1 MDKKFG
7 SPEDFID
14 NQEICNSDRGST
26 DPAAQNLNDNQE
38 TRNSDRSHSDSVVQN
53 FINEQ
58 EIWSLLEE
66 NSSPPAS
73 QIQEII
79 AKARQARGLE
89 SAQVLC
95 KSVCGSPDPNN

>member
-14 NQEICNSDRGST
+14 NQETC
-26 DPAAQNLNDNQE
+26 
-38 TRNSDRSHSDSVVQN
+38 NSDRSHSDSVVQN

-79 AKARQARGLE
+79 AKARQAVGE
-89 SAQVLC
+89 VI
-95 KSVCGSPDPNN
+95 P